1 MYAASRIE
9 QYLRDHPDG
18 DLLIAVGYATA
29 AGMAWLA
36 QRTAGRR
43 CVFVYWGRP
52 ARSIGRTCQSPDRA
66 TCLEFM
72 HRPDVEIRNW
82 YRTKRSHSGQSAA
95 HLKVWATHDNWSP
108 MSALVGSGNLTRQ
121 GLDNNV
127 EVMVEAHG
135 SERRRAWDTA
145 QDLWGKAWPCADRLT
160 KYLGGPEPPAP
171 PPRNRATAAARRP
184 ATATPRHATRADHTP
199 RPPPPPSPQ
208 PTPHHAR
215 APSLDGSLC
224 QDSPQ
229 AGKAASSEPSG
240 CASLPGSSSSEHRGP
255 RSFRKKQAKNPMRIL
270 AVVGLVAAIGN
281 GVALALVLRS
291 LRFSEFFSSWELPV
305 FFVCFQPC
313 PRWTVLLGFHP
324 C

>member
-43 CVFVYWGRP
+43 VFLFIGDASPQYWKNV
-52 ARSIGRTCQSPDRA
+52 SEPDRA

-82 YRTKRSHSGQSAA
+82 YRTKRSRSGQSAA

-135 SERRRAWDTA
+135 SEMRQGMGHRSRPLGESLVVRRPTDQIPRRARTS
-145 QDLWGKAWPCADRLT
+145 
-160 KYLGGPEPPAP
+160 
-171 PPRNRATAAARRP
+171 RP
-184 ATATPRHATRADHTP
+184 VTT
-199 RPPPPPSPQ
+199 
-208 PTPHHAR
+208 
-215 APSLDGSLC
+215 
-224 QDSPQ
+224 
-229 AGKAASSEPSG
+229 
-240 CASLPGSSSSEHRGP
+240 
-255 RSFRKKQAKNPMRIL
+255 
-270 AVVGLVAAIGN
+270 
-281 GVALALVLRS
+281 
-291 LRFSEFFSSWELPV
+291 
-305 FFVCFQPC
+305 
-313 PRWTVLLGFHP
+313 
-324 C
+324 